1 MPAIF
6 AKAYGSLVG
15 SGTLVNKAS
24 SRIGCSVALGIDGS
38 KGPRRKAKP
47 GAVSLAKH
55 SGCSIVPCYGF
66 SDRSW
71 RFNTWDRFVLPK
83 PWARMTLVY
92 GDPIPVPEDVSGD
105 NFVEIQSK
113 IGRSI
118 DTLEKEHLPEDLISE
133 LELSSD
139 VRC

>member
-1 MPAIF
+1 
-6 AKAYGSLVG
+6 
-15 SGTLVNKAS
+15 
-24 SRIGCSVALGIDGS
+24 
-38 KGPRRKAKP
+38 
-47 GAVSLAKH
+47 
-55 SGCSIVPCYGF
+55 
-66 SDRSW
+66 
-71 RFNTWDRFVLPK
+71 
-83 PWARMTLVY
+83 WARMTLVY

-105 NFVEIQSK
+105 NFAEIQSK